1 MAARVSPEEPG
12 TLPAIP
18 SATRAASK
26 PEEQAEKIQDAEEQ
40 PAIVRKSIKQREQEM
55 KDELE
60 RRAAVAEKEIR
71 ERLTEELTAK
81 FTNEWKASVDLE
93 KERVEALRERLKNA
107 ELDNKNLEKAV
118 EEAKADVGN
127 IADEVVQLQE
137 QKETIIAEAAKKET
151 ELYVRIR

>member
-26 PEEQAEKIQDAEEQ
+26 PEEQ

-60 RRAAVAEKEIR
+60 RC
-71 ERLTEELTAK
+71 TATPLFLFPK
-81 FTNEWKASVDLE
+81 PTYLP
-93 KERVEALRERLKNA
+93 LIL
-107 ELDNKNLEKAV
+107 
-118 EEAKADVGN
+118 
-127 IADEVVQLQE
+127 
-137 QKETIIAEAAKKET
+137 
-151 ELYVRIR
+151 

>member
-18 SATRAASK
+18 SATHAASK
-26 PEEQAEKIQDAEEQ
+26 PEMQST
-40 PAIVRKSIKQREQEM
+40 IVRKSTKQREQEM

-93 KERVEALRERLKNA
+93 KERVEALRERLKNV
-107 ELDNKNLEKAV
+107 ELDNKNLKNTV

-137 QKETIIAEAAKKET
+137 QKENHILYHHIIT
-151 ELYVRIR
+151 SIIS